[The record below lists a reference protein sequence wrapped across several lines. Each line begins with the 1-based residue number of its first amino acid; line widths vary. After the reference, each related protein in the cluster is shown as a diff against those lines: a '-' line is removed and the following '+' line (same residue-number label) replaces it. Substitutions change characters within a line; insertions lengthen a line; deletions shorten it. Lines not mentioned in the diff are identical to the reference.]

1 MYAWTGGL
9 LKLLSQLK
17 AELTRL
23 GLQSHTPVSYLP
35 LSKSFAQFR
44 KIFFVKKYYGWK
56 KSKVEKIIVKKDFGQ
71 KKSLWKKIFG
81 RKKSFV
87 DKYFGQNIFF
97 LKILGPKKLGQ
108 RNFQSKKFLV
118 EESFDKKIWSK

>member
-17 AELTRL
+17 ADLTRL

-71 KKSLWKKIFG
+71 KKSLWKKIVG
-81 RKKSFV
+81 RKKFLV
-87 DKYFGQNIFF
+87 DKYFGQNIW
-97 LKILGPKKLGQ
+97 Q
-108 RNFQSKKFLV
+108 
-118 EESFDKKIWSK
+118 